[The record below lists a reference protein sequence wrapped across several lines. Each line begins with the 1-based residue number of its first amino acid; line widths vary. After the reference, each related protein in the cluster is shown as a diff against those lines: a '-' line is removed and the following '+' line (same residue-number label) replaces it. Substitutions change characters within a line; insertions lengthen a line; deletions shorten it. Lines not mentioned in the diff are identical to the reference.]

1 MNKVD
6 KVKTMRV
13 VRDVVR
19 EAIFYGRMLKRREV
33 EIKVS
38 GLTKLT
44 KTVMNAQHKKLY
56 KMKAEIKALL

>member
-1 MNKVD
+1 MN

-19 EAIFYGRMLKRREV
+19 EAIFYGRMLKSREV
-33 EIKVS
+33 GIKIAGS
-38 GLTKLT
+38 SKITTAMLNK
-44 KTVMNAQHKKLY
+44 QHKKLY

>member
-1 MNKVD
+1 MD

-33 EIKVS
+33 EIKIAGAS
-38 GLTKLT
+38 KITKAMLN
-44 KTVMNAQHKKLY
+44 KQHKKLY

>member
-1 MNKVD
+1 MVD

-33 EIKVS
+33 EIKVAGAS
-38 GLTKLT
+38 KLT
-44 KTVMNAQHKKLY
+44 KVIMNKQHKKLY

>member
-1 MNKVD
+1 MVD

-33 EIKVS
+33 EIKVA
-38 GLTKLT
+38 GLSKLT
-44 KTVMNAQHKKLY
+44 KAIMNKQHKKLY